1 MPSTRQ
7 EFWNE
12 ESYVVIG
19 DTRSGRAFPKLTFNG
34 LAKLGK
40 TVYAVDPAVA
50 DDNGASSEKLSAD
63 LGGATVYPDL
73 AALPGPVDGAVLE
86 VPKAET
92 AGWVGRVADAGV
104 TNLWIHQQTDTPE
117 ALALAKE
124 RGLRTEHGTC
134 AVMYVRPGFSPHA
147 IHRAIMKLTKKF

>member
-1 MPSTRQ
+1 MSSTRQ
-7 EFWNE
+7 EFWNQQ
-12 ESYVVIG
+12 SYVVIG
-19 DTRSGRAFPKLTFNG
+19 DTRSGRAFPKLTFGG

-40 TVYAVDPAVA
+40 TVYAVDPGVG
-50 DDNGASSEKLSAD
+50 DDDGASGDKLSAD
-63 LGGATVYPDL
+63 LGGAAVYPDL
-73 AALPGPVDGAVLE
+73 EALPAQVQAAVLE

-92 AGWVGRVADAGV
+92 AGWVGRVADAGI

-117 ALALAKE
+117 ALAEAKA